1 MSGLPKPDPILTENF
16 TRFFDSVK
24 SKRAKISEKI
34 KTCPR
39 EVDLAV
45 KLAKIDLELS
55 KIDEEMVEKN
65 KFVGAHA
72 VSKRKFNCIMRF
84 LKDKDIKELDKKVN
98 LLIHR

>member
-1 MSGLPKPDPILTENF
+1 MEGLSNQDSLHGDV
-16 TRFFDSVK
+16 TRFFKFVK
-24 SKRAKISEKI
+24 SERAKIPEKI

-39 EVDLAV
+39 EVNLAV
-45 KLAKIDLELS
+45 KLAKMDLELS

>member
-24 SKRAKISEKI
+24 SKKAKISEKI

-45 KLAKIDLELS
+45 KLAKMDLELS
-55 KIDEEMVEKN
+55 KIEEGQIFYSHEMKKIGDE
-65 KFVGAHA
+65 
-72 VSKRKFNCIMRF
+72 VSGM
-84 LKDKDIKELDKKVN
+84 N
-98 LLIHR
+98 LPFE

>member
-24 SKRAKISEKI
+24 SKRAKI

-39 EVDLAV
+39 EVELGV
-45 KLAKIDLELS
+45 KLAKMGMELS
-55 KIDEEMVEKN
+55 KIDEEIVEKN

-72 VSKRKFNCIMRF
+72 VSKRKYNCIMRF
-84 LKDKDIKELDKKVN
+84 LKDEEIKELEKKVI
-98 LLIHR
+98 LLTHR

>member
-1 MSGLPKPDPILTENF
+1 MPGLPKPDPILTENF

-34 KTCPR
+34 RTCPR

-45 KLAKIDLELS
+45 KLATMDLELS
-55 KIDEEMVEKN
+55 KIEEELVEN